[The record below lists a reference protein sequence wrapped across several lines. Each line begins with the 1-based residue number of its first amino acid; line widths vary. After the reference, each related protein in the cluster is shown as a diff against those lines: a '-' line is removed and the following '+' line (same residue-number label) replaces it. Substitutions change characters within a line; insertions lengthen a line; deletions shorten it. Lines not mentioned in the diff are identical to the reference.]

1 MFKSVLKTFI
11 LIVAVIGGAVG
22 ASFVKSSIGS
32 APAVVDSAHDKSKD
46 DHGDNSHKKE
56 KKKQKKESKSKGGHG
71 EAVKSDKVDYLKFKR
86 QFVIPVMNDKKIDS
100 LLIMNFNLELNED
113 APSDSFQLEPKFRDA
128 FMRDLLE
135 LSNQGL
141 FSDDLTSPKTFE
153 IIRETLLG
161 SSRRIMEEG
170 VENVLILDIVRRD
183 SEL

>member
-22 ASFVKSSIGS
+22 ASFVKSSMGS
-32 APAVVDSAHDKSKD
+32 TPAVVDKAHEKAKD
-46 DHGDNSHKKE
+46 DHGDSSHKKE
-56 KKKQKKESKSKGGHG
+56 KKDKKESKSKDGHG

-161 SSRRIMEEG
+161 SSRRILEEG

-183 SEL
+183 SDL